1 MFHHRVFL
9 GAPSKEFLLSNN
21 SERATFQWRTISPP
35 STTASRSGNGDS
47 LFIQPDAYEA
57 ASIRISNFYQNT
69 IFHDELEDHH
79 GTSFPSSQSQLCTND
94 LNTVGETTVYTWPP
108 TLAQGNRDADSRADA
123 TMPSFLLHDSG
134 ALEAEPDRGGEE
146 TQHSSPSISQS
157 LSYSRSNLD
166 LSHSIAHF
174 PSFHFNP
181 NRLSSLSLLG
191 EGARKVNL
199 LLAVLEVDGPDV
211 IKIKN
216 GRDAGKEVA
225 ILKLI
230 VGDEEGRVGKLTA
243 WREIAEM
250 WGGSLEGTTA
260 VKRGDVILLEGTS
273 NYLAWS

>member
-1 MFHHRVFL
+1 MDRPILRPSSCCEMQHPQTQSYLTTTIDNAIMFHHRVFL

-57 ASIRISNFYQNT
+57 AGIRISNFYQNT

-94 LNTVGETTVYTWPP
+94 LNTVGETTAYTWPP

-166 LSHSIAHF
+166 LSHSLALF

-181 NRLSSLSLLG
+181 NRLSSLGRAAAGQRSADVG
-191 EGARKVNL
+191 
-199 LLAVLEVDGPDV
+199 DG
-211 IKIKN
+211 
-216 GRDAGKEVA
+216 GRDDAA
-225 ILKLI
+225 
-230 VGDEEGRVGKLTA
+230 A
-243 WREIAEM
+243 
-250 WGGSLEGTTA
+250 LEAPGGTTRVVLVA
-260 VKRGDVILLEGTS
+260 LGSE
-273 NYLAWS
+273 